1 MIIFPAIDLRAGQ
14 VVRLRQGRPDEQIT
28 YSNNPTDVAMRWQS
42 EGAEWLHIV
51 DLDSALDDPQPINML
66 ALREILRAVSI
77 PIQFG
82 GGMRDRSD
90 INRAFESGVARIVVG
105 TMAVEEPEK
114 IIEIVDE
121 FGSDR
126 IVLGLDMKDGRA
138 ASRGWKQITGLQG
151 VELGKM
157 MFGLGIRRAVV
168 TDILRDGMLSG
179 IDAGKLAN
187 AARETGLKV
196 IASGGISSL
205 QDLRNL
211 AKFESA
217 GIEGAIIGQALY
229 SGELSMGEA
238 IRESRTC

>member
-14 VVRLRQGRPDEQIT
+14 VVRLRQGRPEEQIT
-28 YSNNPTDVAMRWQS
+28 YSNNPTDVAVRWQS

-82 GGMRDRSD
+82 GGMRDRAG
-90 INRAFESGVARIVVG
+90 INRGFEAGVARIVVA

-168 TDILRDGMLSG
+168 TDISRDGMLSG

-196 IASGGISSL
+196 IASGGVSSL